1 MIPAGDWNLD
11 MISAAAADENS
22 LAAAAV
28 PIKQRKSRSRS
39 LQISRQIKK
48 TTNLP
53 AFPTDLT
60 PSTPQ
65 PSPPPRLCP
74 LPYRSHAVA
83 TDREDYRLRSRRNR
97 LHPLVSV
104 AAAIVFTPTS
114 PPLPCRSY
122 AITRQRKLPFV
133 FPSQPSPPPR
143 LCPLPYKIS
152 RRRHRCE

>member
-22 LAAAAV
+22 LAAVAV
-28 PIKQRKSRSRS
+28 PIKQRKTTDLNKPTSRSRSIS

-53 AFPTDLT
+53 AFPTDLA

-83 TDREDYRLRSRRNR
+83 TDREDYRLCRRRNR

-104 AAAIVFTPTS
+104 AAAIVSTPTS

-143 LCPLPYKIS
+143 L
-152 RRRHRCE
+152 